1 MKAKIKW
8 YQEVLELEPSS
19 KVFFPLAR
27 LFADN
32 DQYTEAVATLK
43 QGLERHPEHFEARM
57 LLIDCLGRI
66 GAKDTLA
73 EEIASVG
80 LVLSKYPSFWK
91 NWASEQAASPD
102 GKDAALALSFL
113 SATFSNS
120 SISWSSIIEQGLRS
134 VLHGNPAA
142 MPAAAQAAVVS
153 TPISAPAAV
162 SAVTEEDEEVEPE
175 EPEIPLRK
183 SHAQFT
189 EAEAAAYTGIP
200 RNLPEAYDDADE
212 HEDEPFSLRT
222 LTMAHVLAEQGDI
235 KGALDICDELD
246 ASAQSENERRR
257 IQDFRDSMTG
267 TAKNAGQTSQ
277 TKEDAQPLQGKT
289 KLINTL
295 EMLAERL
302 EARAAR

>member
-27 LFADN
+27 LFAEN
-32 DQYTEAVATLK
+32 DQYAEAVATLK

-57 LLIDCLGRI
+57 LLIDCLGRL
-66 GAKDTLA
+66 GANDKLA
-73 EEIASVG
+73 AEIASVG
-80 LVLSKYPSFWK
+80 EVLSKYPSFWK
-91 NWASEQAASPD
+91 NWAAEQAATPD
-102 GKDAALALSFL
+102 GRDAALALSFL
-113 SATFSNS
+113 SATFSNTD
-120 SISWSSIIEQGLRS
+120 ISWSAIIEQGLRS
-134 VLHGNPAA
+134 VMRGDYA
-142 MPAAAQAAVVS
+142 
-153 TPISAPAAV
+153 APAAQVATAPSSV
-162 SAVTEEDEEVEPE
+162 SQVIEEIDEDVEDAPAVIEEVE
-175 EPEIPLRK
+175 EPVLR

-189 EAEAAAYTGIP
+189 EAETVAYMGLA
-200 RNLPEAYDDADE
+200 RESDSFDDGEE

-246 ASAQSENERRR
+246 ASAQTDTERRR
-257 IQDFRDSMTG
+257 VNDFRNSLTSTDKSSV
-267 TAKNAGQTSQ
+267 QVSQ